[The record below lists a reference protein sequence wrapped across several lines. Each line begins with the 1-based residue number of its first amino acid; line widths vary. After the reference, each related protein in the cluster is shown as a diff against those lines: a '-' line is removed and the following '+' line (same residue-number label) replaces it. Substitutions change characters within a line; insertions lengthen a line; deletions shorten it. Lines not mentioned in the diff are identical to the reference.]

1 MRAIFNIAV
10 KDLRIL
16 FRDKTGAFFIVG
28 FPILMGLFFG
38 LIMGDVASGERGTMK
53 IAIVDQDQSETA
65 ARFIELLRANE
76 SLTLEVDQLM
86 CARESVRKGQRVGM
100 IVLPEGFG
108 ETAGMIWGDP
118 PQIQLGM
125 DPSRSAESGMLQG
138 FVMQAI
144 GGLASERFQNPDQ
157 FKPMI
162 ARGLEQIDDAEDL
175 DEISKQV
182 MRTFLGSV
190 GTMIDSADKLQSNEK
205 AAEQISV
212 SGGPQFVDIESIDVT
227 REIDPNSQAGQLKK
241 VRSRWDISFPQAM
254 MWGVLGCVAGFAIS
268 IVRERTMGTM
278 LRLKVAPI
286 TQFQI
291 LSGKA
296 LACFSTV
303 IGVIAFMTILGVAL
317 GMRPASYVSLIAAA
331 VCVAYCFV
339 GIMMTFAVL
348 GKTEQAVGGVGW
360 VINMIMAMFG
370 GAMIPV
376 MFMPALIQRF
386 SVLSPIRWGILAIE
400 GAIWRDFGFIEMAL
414 PCAILIG
421 VGCAGLVVGTSI
433 LNRR

>member
-1 MRAIFNIAV
+1 MGSIFKIAV

-38 LIMGDVASGERGTMK
+38 LIMGGMSSGERGTMK
-53 IAIVDQDQSETA
+53 IAVVDQDQSDMSA
-65 ARFIELLRANE
+65 KFVELLRTNE
-76 SLTLEVDQLM
+76 SLTLEIDQLDS
-86 CARESVRKGQRVGM
+86 ARDSVRKGRRMGM
-100 IVLPEGFG
+100 IVLPHGFG
-108 ETAGMIWGDP
+108 ETAGIFWGDP

-125 DPSRSAESGMLQG
+125 DPSRSAEAGMIQG
-138 FVMQAI
+138 FILKAI
-144 GGLASERFQNPDQ
+144 GGLASERFKNPAQ

-162 ARGLEQIDDAEDL
+162 SKNLQQIDDAENIDP
-175 DEISKQV
+175 ITKQV
-182 MRTFLGSV
+182 MRTFLSSV
-190 GTMIDSADKLQSNEK
+190 NSMIDSADELQAHDE
-205 AAEQISV
+205 AAEQMSV
-212 SGGPQFVDIESIDVT
+212 GGGSQFADIKSIDVT

-254 MWGVLGCVAGFAIS
+254 MWGVLGCVAGFSIS

-278 LRLKVAPI
+278 LRLQVAPI
-286 TQFQI
+286 TRLQI

-296 LACFSTV
+296 LACFTTV
-303 IGVIAFMTILGVAL
+303 IGVIAFMTALGVAL
-317 GMRPASYVSLIAAA
+317 GMRPANYAGLFVAA
-331 VCVAYCFV
+331 VSVAYCFV

-376 MFMPALIQRF
+376 MFMPGFIQKF
-386 SVLSPIRWGILAIE
+386 SVLSPIRWGIQAIE
-400 GAIWRDFGFIEMAL
+400 GAIWRDFGIFEMAL
-414 PCAILIG
+414 PCGILIG
-421 VGCAGLVVGTSI
+421 VGCVGLSIGTSI
-433 LNRR
+433 LNRQ